1 MTSACLTYETVHSKL
16 VLWDNPDGW
25 GGEGAERGFQDS
37 GDTCAPV
44 TDSCRCMAKTTTI
57 F

>member
-44 TDSCRCMAKTTTI
+44 TDSC
-57 F
+57 